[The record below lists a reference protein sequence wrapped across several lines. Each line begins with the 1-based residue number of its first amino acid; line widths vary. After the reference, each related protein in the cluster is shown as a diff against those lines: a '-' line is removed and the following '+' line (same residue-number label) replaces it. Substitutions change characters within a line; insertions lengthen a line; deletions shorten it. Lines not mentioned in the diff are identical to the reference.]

1 MKYKVIIG
9 GIIAYILLALYSGIT
24 IYIIVRVNQ
33 FAESEE
39 AGRLELHPGLL
50 YVLTTVSGLVSAL
63 VVSKMTVSS
72 PGSDPAVFR
81 NFVEGQPVI
90 VNIIVWC
97 YLLIWTFTG
106 LATLIVGVL
115 LHPDVCKTL
124 SDSGTTWLGVAVAA
138 GYAYFNIE
146 PQTKVKQPG

>member
-1 MKYKVIIG
+1 MRYKLIIG

-24 IYIIVRVNQ
+24 VYIIIRVIG
-33 FAESEE
+33 FSRSCSP
-39 AGRLELHPGLL
+39 GKLEFHPGLL
-50 YVLTTVSGLVSAL
+50 YVLTTVGGLVSAL
-63 VVSKMTVSS
+63 VVSKMTMTS

-90 VNIIVWC
+90 VNVIVWC

-106 LATLIVGVL
+106 LATLIAGVL
-115 LHPDVCKTL
+115 VYPDICKTL
-124 SDSGTTWLGVAVAA
+124 SDFGTTWLGLAVAA

-146 PQTKVKQPG
+146 PKLSA